1 MTVEKEETAF
11 CELLRLAIDHA
22 PNDEAKRSLSTMLVE
37 HCSGIEAQGDTGDN
51 GPQPK

>member
-1 MTVEKEETAF
+1 MPKEETAF

-22 PNDEAKRSLSTMLVE
+22 ESDEAAKDLRSMLLKY
-37 HCSGIEAQGDTGDN
+37 CSGIEAQGDTGDN

>member
-1 MTVEKEETAF
+1 MPNGENETAF

-22 PNDEAKRSLSTMLVE
+22 PSDEAKRSLGTMLVE

-51 GPQPK
+51 GPPPK